1 MKQAYMKCK
10 EQLAKLEKDHKELNE
25 RRLRTL
31 EALWQT
37 EDTLE
42 EYAGQEQREEELVD
56 EVINLKR
63 QVVFANKQITKLKSK

>member
-1 MKQAYMKCK
+1 MKCK
-10 EQLAKLEKDHKELNE
+10 EQLAKLEKDHKELNA

>member
-1 MKQAYMKCK
+1 MKCK